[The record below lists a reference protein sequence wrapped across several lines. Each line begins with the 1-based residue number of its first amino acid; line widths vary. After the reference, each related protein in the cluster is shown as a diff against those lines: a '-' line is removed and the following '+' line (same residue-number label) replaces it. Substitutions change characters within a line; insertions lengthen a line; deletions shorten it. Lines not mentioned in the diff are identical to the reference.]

1 MAQRGIQPRNTVRYM
16 WYGAE
21 ELGLL
26 GSRAYVASLSAAW
39 LARIKAMLNFDMVGS
54 PNFVRFV
61 YDGDNSAFPP
71 GGPGGVH
78 DGRGGRDL
86 WRHRRAGVGPVLPL
100 GLRQPVQSQPERLRP
115 DVRCGGT
122 RHAHPGQAEPRQ
134 EPARRP
140 AGRGGCRRHR
150 CRGRSSH
157 QRRADQVAR
166 SNAEWGSADLAGPHR
181 FVGKEA
187 VPPPRALREIGWC
200 RAAGGVSLGPSE
212 GTPPDGA
219 FRQCPAPTTTKTI
232 REVPAHLLN
241 PLSTPRMLA

>member
-1 MAQRGIQPRNTVRYM
+1 MILELARVMAQRGIQPRNTVRYM

-166 SNAEWGSADLAGPHR
+166 SNAEWGPPTLRAPTGLSGKRRYLLLALSGRSDGAVQPAECPWGRPREPHPTVLFGSAQR
-181 FVGKEA
+181 
-187 VPPPRALREIGWC
+187 PRQRK
-200 RAAGGVSLGPSE
+200 PSE
-212 GTPPDGA
+212 R
-219 FRQCPAPTTTKTI
+219 F
-232 REVPAHLLN
+232 
-241 PLSTPRMLA
+241 PLTS